1 MFQPLIM
8 DANRLIIL
16 NKEGSM
22 TDKNVVVLGASE
34 HAKVVLDIIER
45 EGKYGIAGLIDTHKP
60 AGGVLA
66 GYPILGAEE
75 VMLAMFQRGEI
86 AGAIIAIGDNWTRHR
101 VAEKIKSSVPDFKFI
116 SAIHPSA
123 QIAGRVSIGEG
134 TVVMAGA
141 IVNPDSV
148 VGNHCILNTKSSLD
162 HDCAMGDFSSL
173 APGVT
178 TGGVV
183 RIGAFSAIS
192 LGANIIHGKTIG
204 AHTIVGAGALVLT
217 DIPDHCVAYGV
228 PAKVVRARIEG
239 EKYL

>member
-1 MFQPLIM
+1 MG
-8 DANRLIIL
+8 ASRLILL

-34 HAKVVLDIIER
+34 HSKVVLDVIER

-86 AGAIIAIGDNWTRHR
+86 AGAIIAIGDNWTRCR
-101 VAEKIKSSVPDFKFI
+101 VAEKVKSSAPDFKFI

-134 TVVMAGA
+134 TVVMAGVV
-141 IVNPDSV
+141 VNPDSV
-148 VGNHCILNTKSSLD
+148 IGRHCIVNTKASLD
-162 HDCAMGDFSSL
+162 HDCVMGDFSSL

-204 AHTIVGAGALVLT
+204 AHTIVGAGALVLD

-228 PAKVVRARIEG
+228 PAKVIRARLEG